1 MRHVSNSSN
10 RLAALAQRG
19 KKVMAGLLTAAMLSA
34 VAVTAVPAAS
44 MDASAAASSGSVTG
58 TKWTMEYSFLTLME
72 SSLLNTYTDANG
84 IYEQL
89 KLGIKYKTM
98 SEQDILEL
106 YNLGY
111 RIPEESLY
119 QLYVEGWISGVLYKY
134 CTGQE
139 YVASD
144 FIEVFDAEYYMT
156 QNPVVLAA
164 VQDGTLAAD
173 EETLFYHYLYCG
185 IPAGLNGSAGFDF
198 AYFEASYPDI
208 CESLGY
214 DKMSEVMY
222 YILNKYTEILQGA
235 A

>member
-1 MRHVSNSSN
+1 MRHSNNRSN
-10 RLAALAQRG
+10 KTASLMQRG
-19 KKVMAGLLTAAMLSA
+19 KKALAGILTAAMLSA
-34 VAVTAVPAAS
+34 AAVTAAPAAS
-44 MDASAAASSGSVTG
+44 IDVSAASSANAADY

-89 KLGIKYKTM
+89 MLGIKYKTM

-111 RIPEESLY
+111 RIPEETLY

-134 CTGQE
+134 CTGQAF
-139 YVASD
+139 VASD
-144 FIEVFDAEYYMT
+144 FREVFDAEYYMT

-164 VQDGTLAAD
+164 VQEGLLSSD

-185 IPAGLNGSAGFDF
+185 IPAGLNGSASFDF
-198 AYFEASYPDI
+198 AFFEAAYPDI